1 MALSMSW
8 QATITV
14 YAALLGGFLGAVY
27 DVIRLSRALIG
38 VRYSDRLSSRL
49 AHTALPWIGCL
60 PTETSQ
66 PRKRREMATN
76 LFIAVGDVCFFLVAS
91 VAVPVF
97 LYHANNGILR
107 WYLMVGVLLGF
118 VLYRMTLGRM
128 TEVFSE
134 IFTFAVRVLWTYLY
148 RLLLRPI
155 FRAFA
160 WLIGMLRQ
168 SFANAKNRCDVRCMK
183 KYTKKIENTIEIFS
197 DIM

>member
-1 MALSMSW
+1 MSW

-49 AHTALPWIGCL
+49 ARTSLPLIGCL
-60 PTETSQ
+60 PFEVIRS
-66 PRKRREMATN
+66 RKRREMATN

-107 WYLMVGVLLGF
+107 WYLLVGILLGF
-118 VLYRMTLGRM
+118 VLYRMTLGRL
-128 TEVFSE
+128 TEMFSE
-134 IFTFAVRVLWTYLY
+134 IFTFVVRALGAYLF
-148 RLLLRPI
+148 RFLARPV
-155 FRAFA
+155 FSAFA
-160 WLIGMLRQ
+160 WLTNILCK
-168 SFANAKNRCDVRCMK
+168 SFACVKNRCDVYCMK
-183 KYTKKIENTIEIFS
+183 KYTKKIENSIEIFS
-197 DIM
+197 DFL